1 MEKISKEIIASEH
14 KGIIMTR
21 LIQSFVHDPLLI
33 ISTEE
38 IFLRDFITNSLKNMF
53 NMHFICVF
61 MS

>member
-38 IFLRDFITNSLKNMF
+38 IFLRHFLKIYFFDITYIVL
-53 NMHFICVF
+53 HA
-61 MS
+61 